1 MLASLEK
8 LGRVTMTQTK
18 TTVLLAPNRTAGWR
32 RIRKVIKANLHPTK
46 GNAVYA
52 NLRSQKTFQWG
63 SKTGHAWKSSIT
75 IDYNIAKTART
86 AASFSLIGI
95 AFKQGRG
102 HPVRFRSKARARSKP
117 SPGT

>member
-1 MLASLEK
+1 MPKLISEIRRWHWAITWDNASPANSSTMLASLEK

-63 SKTGHAWKSSIT
+63 SKTGHAWKKV
-75 IDYNIAKTART
+75 A
-86 AASFSLIGI
+86 
-95 AFKQGRG
+95 
-102 HPVRFRSKARARSKP
+102 
-117 SPGT
+117 